1 MQQFELETGIRYN
14 YLSIRLKDESLG
26 DVNIKPSA
34 LVANLGVNY
43 TIGNKHYLY
52 SSVSSG
58 YRAPN
63 IDDLGTLGIVDF
75 RYELPTSNL
84 KPEKSIQTELGYKFI
99 SKKWNLNISAFYI
112 SLKDIITRVK
122 SAGEPIN
129 GYAVYNKQNIESA
142 YIKGAEFSF
151 SYSFNTN
158 IQFHSNAT
166 YTYGQNLTKQEPM
179 RRIPPL
185 FGQSNIVWSK
195 GSYEIMLSH
204 QFAGKQDRLSQGDKD
219 DNRIGKSGTPEWN
232 LFNIMTSCHY
242 KKIKLNI
249 GMLNVLNEK
258 YKTHGSG
265 IYGMGQ
271 SFYLSTKIS
280 L

>member
-1 MQQFELETGIRYN
+1 LAIQIKEEM
-14 YLSIRLKDESLG
+14 LG
-26 DVNIKPSA
+26 NVNIKPAA

-43 TIGNKHYLY
+43 AMGNKHYLY
-52 SSVSSG
+52 SSLSSG

-84 KPEKSIQTELGYKFI
+84 KPEKSINTELGYKYI
-99 SKKWNLNISAFYI
+99 SKRWNLNIAAFYI

-122 SAGEPIN
+122 SEGQPID
-129 GYAVYNKQNIESA
+129 GYAVYNKQNIEAA

-151 SYSFNTN
+151 SYAINAAILF
-158 IQFHSNAT
+158 QSNAT

-195 GSYEIMLSH
+195 KGYEIMLSH
-204 QFAGKQDRLSQGDKD
+204 QFAGQQDRLSQGDKD
-219 DNRIGKSGTPEWN
+219 DNRIGKLGTPEWN
-232 LFNIMTSCHY
+232 VFNLMSSYYY
-242 KKIKLNI
+242 KKIKLNV
-249 GMLNVLNEK
+249 GMFNILNEK

-271 SFYLSTKIS
+271 SFFLSTKIS